1 MACQNPVCRECGS
14 SKGLSHDR
22 PSLRRQMLSHR
33 TKHVRVTTELGV
45 SCTVRVRE
53 EAALSVCPN
62 EPQARHPARTPPGA
76 ASCLLG
82 LASGSPSAKRETVIL
97 RRISL
102 CPQHVYC
109 EQGRLVAQDQERRRP
124 VPGPTSTAPHRTAQA
139 TWQIC
144 QPALDHLT
152 SKLCALTCACK
163 HASLH
168 IKSRTSTETRPKRPP
183 SGTGLKVTCQTRAAT
198 RGERPSPL

>member
-62 EPQARHPARTPPGA
+62 EPQARHPARTPPGS
-76 ASCLLG
+76 ASCLFG

-109 EQGRLVAQDQERRRP
+109 EQGRLVTQDQEAATLCRGQP
-124 VPGPTSTAPHRTAQA
+124 AQA

-152 SKLCALTCACK
+152 SKL
-163 HASLH
+163 
-168 IKSRTSTETRPKRPP
+168 RTHM
-183 SGTGLKVTCQTRAAT
+183 CM
-198 RGERPSPL
+198 